1 MICDL
6 RSRLPLPL
14 LCAIRDCHCF
24 RECLRDSRL
33 AIVDASAIRDL
44 RMRLPSSVIF
54 GPMRGGFLR
63 LHFLVFSTFG
73 PSGQLFQ
80 HFQLFTFR
88 FSGHAGGFSE
98 IPNSQFSIFRAL
110 RAALPRIQIVQ
121 FSFSGPAGPL
131 QKRRGKTRRFDPKW
145 RIAARRGGDRG
156 TPLFEVK
163 KSFLKIL
170 HKGKFFTFFGAFSVT
185 QACPIPPP
193 NSTAFDS
200 TRPLPTF
207 PHPSRRLEKF
217 LNLGN
222 RLARNIAPQKP

>member
-63 LHFLVFSTFG
+63 LHFFWFFSTFG
-73 PSGQLFQ
+73 PCGQLVQ

-131 QKRRGKTRRFDPKW
+131 QKKAAAKRVVLTQNGELPRGEEGTGGLLYSKLKNRFKNP
-145 RIAARRGGDRG
+145 AQ
-156 TPLFEVK
+156 
-163 KSFLKIL
+163 
-170 HKGKFFTFFGAFSVT
+170 GKFFHLFGAHFRLPKRAQFLPRTARPS
-185 QACPIPPP
+185 IPLDLSRLFHTRVAVWK
-193 NSTAFDS
+193 NS
-200 TRPLPTF
+200 
-207 PHPSRRLEKF
+207 
-217 LNLGN
+217 
-222 RLARNIAPQKP
+222 

>member
-63 LHFLVFSTFG
+63 LHFFWFFSTFG
-73 PSGQLFQ
+73 PCGQLVQ

-131 QKRRGKTRRFDPKW
+131 QKKAAAKRVVLTQNGELPRGEEGTGGLLYSKLKNRF
-145 RIAARRGGDRG
+145 
-156 TPLFEVK
+156 K
-163 KSFLKIL
+163 KSCTREIFSPFL
-170 HKGKFFTFFGAFSVT
+170 GAFSVT

-222 RLARNIAPQKP
+222 RHKK